1 MTQPIVNNGPTRR
14 FARLLAD
21 QGQNMTLPIS
31 AAIAIIL
38 MLAACGGGGRI
49 GNPNALIQQQSAE
62 AEARNAAE
70 EPRKAEEAR
79 NAAEEARKAAE
90 ARNAAEEARADR
102 SLPFAPR
109 FNTASFVYLGQD
121 RLVEGLAKQDDY
133 RGVFVR
139 SDWVRDGEPGARVS
153 AYLDALMTDSGGASS
168 VRDDGNK
175 WGLATFTGRPVLRI
189 AENTSA
195 EHERLT
201 LEAVARVNRALP
213 WDRRILI
220 GDPAPTTGLDPD
232 ETESIPDGQIH
243 VDFAALPG
251 STLGYAIRERD
262 WDWDVDAERWVTV
275 GARAAR
281 VAIDHPE
288 LDKYAAAWSVRVET
302 AIRDTLTHEILHALG
317 LDGHVPKFHFPDS
330 TMNALSEG
338 PPHLDLPTIDA
349 DSLWA
354 AYTRFEPGTESFENL
369 GPWSEY
375 SFHIR
380 GDMRYVG
387 AFGVGFRNGLASP
400 WAFGPIPDT
409 DLADNR
415 ALSGSATWN
424 GALLGFTPE
433 AHTVAAAARIGVN
446 LASLAGRADFTGLE
460 SFGVRAS
467 PGVPGT
473 GRQWLDG
480 DLGYT
485 IAVQGNTF
493 QETGGDA
500 GTLSGHFTGRGHE
513 GTVGTLERRD
523 LSAAF
528 GAKTP
533 VTEESGFGSGDRCP
547 NSTSGAKSSASLIHR
562 RMLSVR

>member
-1 MTQPIVNNGPTRR
+1 MTQPIVNNGPTGRL
-14 FARLLAD
+14 ARLLAD
-21 QGQNMTLPIS
+21 QGQSMTLPIS

-38 MLAACGGGGRI
+38 MLAACGGGGGI

-62 AEARNAAE
+62 AE
-70 EPRKAEEAR
+70 EAR
-79 NAAEEARKAAE
+79 NAAEEARK
-90 ARNAAEEARADR
+90 AEEARADR
-102 SLPFAPR
+102 SLPFAPM
-109 FNTASFVYLGQD
+109 FNTALFVYLGQD
-121 RLVEGLAKQDDY
+121 RLLERLAKQDDY
-133 RGVFVR
+133 RRVFVR
-139 SDWVRDGEPGARVS
+139 SGWIRDGEPGARVS
-153 AYLDALMTDSGGASS
+153 AYLDAMMADSVAAGY

-220 GDPAPTTGLDPD
+220 GDPAPTAGLDPPG
-232 ETESIPDGQIH
+232 TESIPDGQIH
-243 VDFAALPG
+243 VYFVSLQGP
-251 STLGYAIRERD
+251 LGRASLKRD
-262 WDWDVDAERWVTV
+262 WEWDVGAERWVTV
-275 GARAAR
+275 GARAAW
-281 VAIDHPE
+281 VKIDRPA
-288 LDKYAAAWSVRVET
+288 LDKYAAAGSVRVET
-302 AIRDTLTHEILHALG
+302 AIRNTLTHELLHALG
-317 LDGHVPKFHFPDS
+317 LYGHVLARFPDS
-330 TMNALSEG
+330 IMHINSE
-338 PPHLDLPTIDA
+338 PSSSLPTIDA
-349 DSLWA
+349 DALWA

-369 GPWSEY
+369 GPWSES

-380 GDMRYVG
+380 GDIQHVG

-400 WAFGPIPDT
+400 WAFGPMPDT
-409 DLADNR
+409 HLADNR

-433 AHTVAAAARIGVN
+433 AHTVAGAARIGVN

-460 SFGVRAS
+460 SFGVRAN

-528 GAKTP
+528 GA
-533 VTEESGFGSGDRCP
+533 ERQ
-547 NSTSGAKSSASLIHR
+547 
-562 RMLSVR
+562 